1 MTDLG
6 DKFVVDWKLEGRLL
20 TSRKLLDLVGVDF
33 PW

>member
-33 PW
+33 P